1 MKFPKQTHDNKQ
13 AYIDYIDKH
22 VQAYLPSK
30 KEDAKLH
37 EMYQKHSQFKICG
50 KYKNIQCKFNIGQF
64 LQILQL
70 LQNHY
75 AMIWIK
81 LIKLTFWRNEKK
93 TFPW

>member
-37 EMYQKHSQFKICG
+37 EMYQKHSQFKING
-50 KYKNIQCKFNIGQF
+50 KYMNIQCKFNIGQF
-64 LQILQL
+64 FTNSTIVAEPLCNDLD
-70 LQNHY
+70 
-75 AMIWIK
+75 
-81 LIKLTFWRNEKK
+81 
-93 TFPW
+93 